1 MPPVWRCRPNRDV
14 RDGVDHLHLVLD
26 GIQGG
31 VALPQERRR
40 RLASP
45 SVGSPSALVLP
56 RSAA

>member
-1 MPPVWRCRPNRDV
+1 MPQVWRCHPNRDV
-14 RDGVDHLHLVLD
+14 RDGVDPLHLGLGD
-26 GIQGG
+26 IQGG
-31 VALPQERRR
+31 VALRQERRR